1 MNEFDKL
8 FNEYFG
14 NSNEGLSKIMGLMT
28 KLNNGAGLDGFNPE
42 EAQLGEPTNIRE
54 FEKDGVM
61 FEESTWETPL
71 GTIVRIKTK
80 EDIEFSSD
88 FFKKNNIPLG
98 KGIKITEPSLEEQL
112 DIAEA
117 DEDYEKCAKLR
128 DAIVAREEE
137 KIAGENKNN
146 KGIPKKDKKDLA
158 SENLDNKGFPEDDDW
173 NF

>member
-14 NSNEGLSKIMGLMT
+14 NQKNRLNSIIDLMG
-28 KLNNGAGLDGFNPE
+28 KLNSGGGFGGMNPE
-42 EAQLGEPTNIRE
+42 EAQLGEPTTTRE
-54 FEKDGVM
+54 FERDGVI
-61 FEESTWETPL
+61 FEESTWETPM
-71 GTIVRIKTK
+71 GTIVRITSK

-88 FFKKNNIPLG
+88 FFKKNNIPFGSRAEVKL
-98 KGIKITEPSLEEQL
+98 SLEEQL

-137 KIAGENKNN
+137 KVAGENKNN

-158 SENLDNKGFPEDDDW
+158 SENLDNKGFPEEDDW